1 MTDRDRH
8 AEPDASAR
16 EDASPVTAIS
26 TGSAPIL
33 SVEGFEGPLDWLLE
47 MVRAQKIDLGTL
59 PILALVTGFV
69 TALERALA
77 GRDQTAP
84 LGRWGGWLVMAA
96 NLALLRSR
104 LLLPGDTVEAQAA
117 ADEADLLRRQLVSR
131 AEIRA
136 AADWLD
142 RRPQL
147 NREVFPRGRGEA
159 QVSGE
164 RVGDIV
170 SLLRACLAALSLPD
184 GAEPYRPRPPSAW
197 RVSDAIGLILV
208 RLDLVP
214 EEGATLAAF
223 LPPVA
228 AAEPERESWS
238 RVAVAATFL
247 AGLELARDGQ
257 ILLDQPQPWGSIQLQ
272 RAAMTREAAKLKL

>member
-1 MTDRDRH
+1 MSDRDG
-8 AEPDASAR
+8 AADVEASAWEEPR
-16 EDASPVTAIS
+16 PVTAMP

-69 TALERALA
+69 TALKRALA
-77 GRDQTAP
+77 GREQTAP
-84 LGRWGGWLVMAA
+84 LGRWGDSLVMAA

-104 LLLPGDTVEAQAA
+104 LLLPADTVEAQAA

-131 AEIRA
+131 AEIRE

-164 RVGDIV
+164 RAGDIV
-170 SLLRACLAALSLPD
+170 SLLRACLAALSLPE
-184 GAEPYRPRPPSAW
+184 GAEPYRPRPPPVW
-197 RVSDAIGLILV
+197 RVSDAIGLILA

-214 EEGATLAAF
+214 EEGAALAAL
-223 LPPVA
+223 LPSIA
-228 AAEPERESWS
+228 AAGPERESWS
-238 RVAVAATFL
+238 RVAVATTFL
-247 AGLELARDGQ
+247 AGLELARAGEVV
-257 ILLDQPQPWGSIQLQ
+257 LDQPRPWDSIQLQ
-272 RAAMTREAAKLKL
+272 RAAARVAEGQSSV